1 MGTGLKRQKNRLID
15 DGVLSGERPRFLIDA
30 MCHPLVSW
38 LRIFDYDT
46 IGALELGKSMTDI
59 ELVEKALDGE
69 RLLVTRDREL
79 SKRASGKGVTV
90 VLIEGN
96 SVLEHLRQLVAAAGV
111 DPTPK
116 SNRCTVCNGRLSMAD
131 EGEITDEIAV
141 RVAGEGKEI
150 WLCRDCGQHYW
161 KGSQWA
167 SIERTAREISSC

>member
-1 MGTGLKRQKNRLID
+1 VGTGPKRQKNRLID
-15 DGVLSGERPRFLIDA
+15 DVFSSDERPRFLIDA
-30 MCHPLVSW
+30 MCNPLVSW

-46 IGALELGKSMTDI
+46 IGALELGSSITDF
-59 ELVEKALDGE
+59 ELVERALKGG

-79 SKRASGKGVTV
+79 SEMASVKGVTV

-96 SVLEHLRQLVAAAGV
+96 RVLEHLRQLVAATGV

-116 SNRCTVCNGRLSMAD
+116 SNRCTVCNGRLAIAD
-131 EGEITDEIAV
+131 ERVITDDIAV
-141 RVAGEGKEI
+141 RVKGEGKEI

-167 SIERTAREISSC
+167 SIERTAREISGG